1 MSYSNKSAR
10 EQIAKFLILIA
21 SRVFPSKSKY
31 VFIKILFGGWC
42 IMDGNIIKQSLCEKP
57 LKGIEWEYWELPEKF
72 QLDLLA
78 EMYKNNKEK

>member
-1 MSYSNKSAR
+1 
-10 EQIAKFLILIA
+10 
-21 SRVFPSKSKY
+21 
-31 VFIKILFGGWC
+31 
-42 IMDGNIIKQSLCEKP
+42 MDGNIIKQSLCEKP